1 MRRSILSPVSCQMYV
16 ECFNN
21 SYMKGGG
28 GGEIKSTPLKSFHD
42 NFR

>member
-16 ECFNN
+16 ERFNN

-28 GGEIKSTPLKSFHD
+28 GGGGDQVDPPKVFP
-42 NFR
+42 